1 MFRFYQSFILTQFV
15 GLNSKKAL
23 INTLK
28 YHNNISM
35 IGTEVR
41 VNIFQNILQN
51 DILFYNLFLDRTVKI
66 H

>member
-15 GLNSKKAL
+15 GSNSKKAL

-41 VNIFQNILQN
+41 VNIFLELQN

>member
-1 MFRFYQSFILTQFV
+1 MYRFYQSFILTQFV
-15 GLNSKKAL
+15 DFNSKKAL

-41 VNIFQNILQN
+41 VNIFQNIL
-51 DILFYNLFLDRTVKI
+51 IFYFI
-66 H
+66 ICFFIEP

>member
-15 GLNSKKAL
+15 GSNSKKAL